1 MKKLLG
7 PLAAIILTI
16 LILYI
21 ANLLPAA
28 IFNSAAY
35 GNREFYGKTKAL
47 DSLMEKG
54 DFLGQAIKRDV
65 FWGADRQGKYG
76 FRTNNWDNLDYEE
89 KMEYFADLTEL
100 IEKGK
105 LPGFLPVEI
114 QKTFESAVAEKAEL
128 ISDSGKSLPLIH
140 IYCEWISD
148 WSNWMDVYIDE
159 ETGKI
164 LYAYF
169 SGSCL
174 NNGGEYASEYPEVL
188 SLEELS
194 LLYTDYMGYSIENL
208 KYSENPNENALIL
221 TCSDG
226 SREGRFMINLI
237 YYAGTMYDVKIS
249 PQL

>member
-21 ANLLPAA
+21 ANFLPTA
-28 IFNSAAY
+28 IFNSGRY
-35 GNREFYGKTKAL
+35 GNREVYVKTEAL

-54 DFLGQAIKRDV
+54 AFLGRALKRDV
-65 FWGADRQGKYG
+65 FWGADRQGEHG
-76 FRTNNWDNLDYEE
+76 FRINNSGNLDYER
-89 KMEYFADLTEL
+89 KKEYFAGLAEL

-105 LPGFLPVEI
+105 LPGFLSDEM
-114 QKTFESAVAEKAEL
+114 QKAIESAVAEKIEL

-140 IYCEWISD
+140 IYYEWISD
-148 WSNWMDVYIDE
+148 WSNWMEIYIDE
-159 ETGKI
+159 ETGKT

-174 NNGGEYASEYPEVL
+174 NKGGEYASDYPEVL

-208 KYSENPNENALIL
+208 KHSENPNENALIL

-249 PQL
+249 PQP

>member
-1 MKKLLG
+1 MKKFLG
-7 PLAAIILTI
+7 PLIAIVLTM

-21 ANLLPAA
+21 ANLLPAL

-35 GNREFYGKTKAL
+35 GNAKVYGETQAL

-54 DFLGQAIKRDV
+54 DFLGQALKKDV
-65 FWGADRQGKYG
+65 FWSADRQGKDG
-76 FRTNNWDNLDYEE
+76 FRTNNSGNLDYDE
-89 KMEYFADLTEL
+89 KKEYFADLAEL

-105 LPGFLPVEI
+105 LPGFLSGEM
-114 QKTFESAVAEKAEL
+114 QKALESAVAEKVEL

-140 IYCEWISD
+140 IYYEWISD
-148 WSNWMDVYIDE
+148 WSNWMEVYIDE

-174 NNGGEYASEYPEVL
+174 DKGGEYAREYPEVL

-194 LLYTDYMGYSIENL
+194 LLYAEYMGYSIENL
-208 KYSENPNENALIL
+208 KHSENPNENALIL

-226 SREGRFMINLI
+226 DREGRFMINLI

-249 PQL
+249 PQP